1 MRKRQK
7 PQSQNRKRIIAI
19 GLSVAMLLSVPT
31 MQAAAFESEDSEHAA
46 LLAEETS
53 DGSGTLTEENSEGEN
68 SAEEEKNVVL
78 AEEDSETGM
87 DTAVQDRSEATET
100 SEAAE
105 TAEASIGENAYD
117 TLQEALNAAKEG
129 DTVCLHKDINKSV
142 VLRKAITLD
151 LQGRSIS
158 GNGSCAVYI
167 NGVDAKIINGTIKD
181 TTATNGAGIY
191 ISKADVLLENIN
203 VIGNTA
209 TGGWGGGIYAAY
221 SSVTMNNCEVCDNV
235 NTYYGGGIALVGS
248 SLNADKTTIEN
259 NEIREKV

>member
-1 MRKRQK
+1 M
-7 PQSQNRKRIIAI
+7 
-19 GLSVAMLLSVPT
+19 
-31 MQAAAFESEDSEHAA
+31 
-46 LLAEETS
+46 
-53 DGSGTLTEENSEGEN
+53 
-68 SAEEEKNVVL
+68 L

-100 SEAAE
+100 SEMAE
-105 TAEASIGENAYD
+105 NPETPKNSVAEASIGENAYD

-142 VLRKAITLD
+142 VIRKAITLD

-191 ISKADVLLENIN
+191 ISKADVLL
-203 VIGNTA
+203 
-209 TGGWGGGIYAAY
+209 
-221 SSVTMNNCEVCDNV
+221 
-235 NTYYGGGIALVGS
+235 
-248 SLNADKTTIEN
+248 
-259 NEIREKV
+259 